1 MYLAVLGVGILLVR
15 NGVLAGLPVLDEH
28 GAVVERPAPDML
40 RLVAGAALG
49 VIGVIGT
56 GAALA
61 DALRDARRRTRP
73 AHSPSSSS

>member
-28 GAVVERPAPDML
+28 GAVIERPAPDML

-49 VIGVIGT
+49 VIGVIGA

-61 DALRDARRRTRP
+61 EAWGDARRRIRS
-73 AHSPSSSS
+73 ARSPSS